1 MQSCQLLQSPLHIVA
16 VPPSYP
22 PYSGGVIIT
31 IGSPEVYLSKIMYFI
46 TMHILPRKLRGREEV
61 RCSNCCPSLAK
72 RPKIVPP
79 KMSVPELPPVE
90 APEEEVEEEVKI
102 TAEEM
107 ANMAVSNRPHTQV
120 MKKKLFLTYFTFI
133 ESHPNQVDY
142 IHHLVP
148 DLCQITACSFY
159 WGKMDRYLTLSMI
172 PISRLNDLQGP
183 LYFCF
188 KV

>member
-1 MQSCQLLQSPLHIVA
+1 M
-16 VPPSYP
+16 
-22 PYSGGVIIT
+22 G
-31 IGSPEVYLSKIMYFI
+31 
-46 TMHILPRKLRGREEV
+46 
-61 RCSNCCPSLAK
+61 
-72 RPKIVPP
+72 PP
-79 KMSVPELPPVE
+79 KMPVPELPPVE
-90 APEEEVEEEVKI
+90 APEEDVEEEVKI